1 MTTNHKLHFEIAEW
15 NSFLG
20 KIGWLLSKLGGKQ
33 HWKLYRVGTVHGQWI
48 ATETAYEILSISNN
62 EPGNGHLD
70 DVFEWFEYSCKRDKK
85 DLIIREFWNND
96 FKEHCIKKRGF
107 KLYGENDL
115 IKCYTQ
121 KLYLPVVGRN

>member
-1 MTTNHKLHFEIAEW
+1 MTTRHRLIFEIAEW

-20 KIGWLLSKLGGKQ
+20 KIGWLLSKLWGKQ

-48 ATETAYEILSISNN
+48 AAETAYEILSFINN
-62 EPGNGHLD
+62 EPSNGHLD

-121 KLYLPVVGRN
+121 KLYLPAVVRD

>member
-1 MTTNHKLHFEIAEW
+1 MKTKHKPIFESAEW
-15 NSFLG
+15 KSVLAKAILG
-20 KIGWLLSKLGGKQ
+20 TLFNREGWQ
-33 HWKLYRVGTVHGQWI
+33 IFRIGTVEGQWRS
-48 ATETAYEILSISNN
+48 TETAYEILSITNN

-70 DVFEWFEYSCKRDKK
+70 DVFEWFGYSCKRDKK

-121 KLYLPVVGRN
+121 KLYLPAVGRD

>member
-1 MTTNHKLHFEIAEW
+1 MKTKHRLIFESAEW
-15 NSFLG
+15 KSVLAKAILG
-20 KIGWLLSKLGGKQ
+20 NLFNREGWQ
-33 HWKLYRVGTVHGQWI
+33 IFRIGTVEGQWRS
-48 ATETAYEILSISNN
+48 TETAYEILSITNN

-70 DVFEWFEYSCKRDKK
+70 DVFEWFEYSCKRDGK

-121 KLYLPVVGRN
+121 KLYLPAAGRN